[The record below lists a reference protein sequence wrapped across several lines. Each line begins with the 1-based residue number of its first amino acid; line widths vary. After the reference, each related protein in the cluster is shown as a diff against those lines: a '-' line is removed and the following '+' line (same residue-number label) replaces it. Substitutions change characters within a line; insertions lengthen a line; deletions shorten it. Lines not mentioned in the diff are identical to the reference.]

1 MKNIVLVFL
10 LLLQVVFAS
19 DKYYYEN
26 NKKVILTKIEN
37 ISRSI
42 KQIDYYKN
50 KNGVILGV
58 TNKLILKLKD
68 DRNLQKYL
76 NDYNLTIKSQ
86 LGNNLYLLNT
96 ENNNLAID
104 TANALRHKEDV
115 VYSHPDF
122 IKKIMSR

>member
-1 MKNIVLVFL
+1 MILVFL

-26 NKKVILTKIEN
+26 NKKVMLTKIEN

-50 KNGVILGV
+50 ENGVTLGV
-58 TNKLILKLKD
+58 TNKLILKLKAD
-68 DRNLQKYL
+68 SNLQKYL
-76 NDYNLTIKSQ
+76 NDYNLTIKSK
-86 LGNNLYLLNT
+86 LGNNLYLLKT
-96 ENNNLAID
+96 ENNSLAID
-104 TANALRHKEDV
+104 TANALIHKEDV

-122 IKKIMSR
+122 IKKIISR

>member
-1 MKNIVLVFL
+1 MKNIILVFL

-50 KNGVILGV
+50 ENGVTLGV
-58 TNKLILKLKD
+58 TNKLILKLKKGS
-68 DRNLQKYL
+68 NLQKYL

-86 LGNNLYLLNT
+86 LGDNLYLLNT

-104 TANALRHKEDV
+104 TANALRNKEDV
-115 VYSHPDF
+115 IYSHPDF
-122 IKKIMSR
+122 IKKIISR